1 MVVSETDALLR
12 VGLALLFGAAIGI
25 ERELNEKPAGLR
37 TYMLVSEGAALFMIS
52 SILLGQEF
60 NTGQSAPIDISRIA
74 STIVTGVG
82 FLGAGM
88 ILQSRQRVYG
98 LTTAAGIWV
107 AAAIGLL
114 SGAGFFV
121 VAIGG
126 TVIALLT
133 LVLLVLPERWFSASN
148 TRQYH
153 VNPDDR
159 GRNRPGPPE

>member
-107 AAAIGLL
+107 AAAVGMLV
-114 SGAGFFV
+114 GAGYLFISL
-121 VAIGG
+121 AG
-126 TVIALLT
+126 TVLAVLT
-133 LVLLVLPERWFSASN
+133 LILPRLIEQRLGTWYAG
-148 TRQYH
+148 RYH
-153 VNPDDR
+153 PEPPDPDE
-159 GRNRPGPPE
+159 PTA

>member
-1 MVVSETDALLR
+1 MLSETDALMRIL
-12 VGLALLFGAAIGI
+12 VAAALGAVLGI
-25 ERELNEKPAGLR
+25 ERELRDKPAGLR
-37 TYMLVSEGAALFMIS
+37 THMLVAEGAALFMVGSVLLTQEYEHSGGSIS
-52 SILLGQEF
+52 VD
-60 NTGQSAPIDISRIA
+60 TTRIA
-74 STIVTGVG
+74 STIVAGIG
-82 FLGAGM
+82 FLGGGA
-88 ILQSRQRVYG
+88 ILQTKDRVKG
-98 LTTAAGIWV
+98 ITTAAGIWV